1 MPDSGPYR
9 PYCLPMTMAGG
20 PGPGGVRSGIEV
32 SGVRRAFGDVLA
44 VDDISLTARPGE
56 VTALIGPN
64 GSGKTTLLL
73 MLASLL
79 VPDSG
84 TITIDGHDPVTA
96 PEQVRA
102 RIGWMPDGFGTW
114 DALTVREVLETIAA
128 AYRIPAAQAH
138 ARVEALLHTVHL
150 ADLAERRARVLSRGQ
165 KQRLGLARALIND
178 PSVLLLDEPASG
190 LDPRSRIEL
199 RDVLRSLADQGK
211 TVLVS
216 SHILTELQ
224 EVADRAVIVARGR
237 SIETQRLD
245 DGFAASALASWRLD
259 SLDPERLADFLQRI
273 EVPARP
279 VPGGML
285 EVEAAGEESA
295 AQLLADLVRE
305 GIRVTAFTPS
315 QGALESAYLAA
326 TEDRQ

>member
-1 MPDSGPYR
+1 MS
-9 PYCLPMTMAGG
+9 
-20 PGPGGVRSGIEV
+20 IEV
-32 SGVRRAFGDVLA
+32 QEVRRSFGDVLA
-44 VDDISLTARPGE
+44 VDSISLTAQPGE

-73 MLASLL
+73 MLATLL
-79 VPDSG
+79 VPDRG
-84 TITIDGHDPVTA
+84 AIRVDGLDPVTQA
-96 PEQVRA
+96 TEVRA

-114 DALTVREVLETIAA
+114 DALTVREVLLTIAA
-128 AYRIPAAQAH
+128 AYRIAPAQA
-138 ARVEALLHTVHL
+138 RTRTDELLATVHL
-150 ADLAERRARVLSRGQ
+150 EDLADRRARVLSRGQ

-199 RDVLRSLADQGK
+199 RDVLRSLAARGK

-237 SIETQRLD
+237 SLETQSLD
-245 DGFAASALASWRLD
+245 AEFVATALASWRID
-259 SLDPERLADFLQRI
+259 SLDPEPLAAWLSDHH
-273 EVPARP
+273 VPARR
-279 VPGGML
+279 VGARVT
-285 EVEAAGEESA
+285 EVEVAGEENA
-295 AQLLADLVRE
+295 ARLLADLVRD
-305 GIRVTAFTPS
+305 GIRVTTYAPS

>member
-1 MPDSGPYR
+1 M
-9 PYCLPMTMAGG
+9 LTE
-20 PGPGGVRSGIEV
+20 GVPSRGIEV
-32 SGVRRAFGDVLA
+32 AGVRRAFGSVLA

-56 VTALIGPN
+56 VTALVGPN

-79 VPDSG
+79 VPDRGS
-84 TITIDGHDPVTA
+84 IRIDGHDPVTESA
-96 PEQVRA
+96 LVRA

-128 AYRIPAAQAH
+128 AYRIAPGPARTRVAQ
-138 ARVEALLHTVHL
+138 LLETVHL

-199 RDVLRSLADQGK
+199 RDVLRSLAAQGK

-237 SIETQRLD
+237 TVETQRLD
-245 DGFAASALASWRLD
+245 DDFAATAVSSWRVD
-259 SLDPERLADFLQRI
+259 SLDPQRLEAWLAERQ
-273 EVPARP
+273 VPSRR
-279 VPGGML
+279 VGGGL
-285 EVEAAGEESA
+285 TEVEAAGEENA
-295 AQLLADLVRE
+295 ARLLADLVRD

>member
-1 MPDSGPYR
+1 MGESR
-9 PYCLPMTMAGG
+9 
-20 PGPGGVRSGIEV
+20 GIEV
-32 SGVRRAFGDVLA
+32 TGVRRAFGSVLA
-44 VDDISLTARPGE
+44 VDAIDLTARPGE

-79 VPDSG
+79 VPDAG
-84 TITIDGHDPVTA
+84 TISIDGLDPVTDPA
-96 PEQVRA
+96 GVRA

-114 DALTVREVLETIAA
+114 DALTVREVLHTIGA
-128 AYRIPAAQAH
+128 AYRMAPARAAE
-138 ARVEALLHTVHL
+138 RTEELLGVLHLEEL
-150 ADLAERRARVLSRGQ
+150 ADRRARVLSRGQ
-165 KQRLGLARALIND
+165 KQRLGLARALIHD

-199 RDVLRSLADQGK
+199 RDVLRTLAGQGR

-237 SIETQRLD
+237 TVESQTLSAEEMRDRVGQWRVTALNPAELD
-245 DGFAASALASWRLD
+245 AWLTDHGIAWR
-259 SLDPERLADFLQRI
+259 R
-273 EVPARP
+273 EVGA
-279 VPGGML
+279 V
-285 EVEAAGEESA
+285 EVDVAGEENA
-295 AQLLADLVRE
+295 ARLLAELVRD
-305 GIRVTAFTPS
+305 GIRVTGYAPT
-315 QGALESAYLAA
+315 QGALEAAYLAA

>member
-1 MPDSGPYR
+1 M
-9 PYCLPMTMAGG
+9 LTEGG
-20 PGPGGVRSGIEV
+20 PTSGTRGIEV
-32 SGVRRAFGDVLA
+32 AGVRRAFGDVLA

-64 GSGKTTLLL
+64 GAGKTTLLL
-73 MLASLL
+73 MLGTLL
-79 VPDSG
+79 VPDRGS
-84 TITIDGHDPVTA
+84 IRIDGKDPVTEPA
-96 PEQVRA
+96 EVRA

-128 AYRIPAAQAH
+128 AYRIPAPQARE
-138 ARVEALLHTVHL
+138 RVEALLHTVHL
-150 ADLAERRARVLSRGQ
+150 ADLADRRARVLSRGQ
-165 KQRLGLARALIND
+165 KQRLGLARALVND

-199 RDVLRSLADQGK
+199 RDILRSLAAEGR

-245 DGFAASALASWRLD
+245 GETVTSALASWRID
-259 SLDPERLADFLQRI
+259 SLDPQRLTDFLVSRH
-273 EVPARP
+273 VPAQQGH
-279 VPGGML
+279 GGL
-285 EVEAAGEESA
+285 VEVEVAGEENA
-295 AQLLADLVRE
+295 ARLLTDLIGAGV
-305 GIRVTAFTPS
+305 RVTAFTPTR
-315 QGALESAYLAA
+315 GALESAYLAA